1 MKKNEN
7 NSCNSETIGQDERVT
22 ESGESIMN
30 KVEKLALKIGA
41 EITKVATDD
50 GWQIEVSAP
59 DGFGWG
65 GVGTLIAH
73 YGGTWGNIKQAWEDL
88 QERMMMQLSPKH

>member
-1 MKKNEN
+1 MKINEN
-7 NSCNSETIGQDERVT
+7 NSCNSETFGYDERVT
-22 ESGESIMN
+22 ESISIMN
-30 KVEKLALKIGA
+30 KVEKIAEKIGA
-41 EITKVATDD
+41 EITRVPTDD

-59 DGFGWG
+59 EGFGWG

-73 YGGTWGNIKQAWEDL
+73 YGGTWGNIQQAWEDL